1 MALPQLTLLAE
12 TAIAKQTA
20 GDSFHPE
27 PVNPHPE
34 RLQPHSVLGFQQVE
48 SCGAK
53 RSKFSIP
60 ARSW

>member
-34 RLQPHSVLGFQQVE
+34 LLQPHSILGFQQVE
-48 SCGAK
+48 SCEAK
-53 RSKFSIP
+53 
-60 ARSW
+60 